1 VKTRWLRLAS
11 CAGLLAGALLADGCG
26 RSAGRADFVFVNGAE
41 PETLDPHIVTG
52 QPEIRIAESLFEGL
66 TSRDGAGHIVPGI
79 AERWEISPD
88 GRTYTFHLR
97 DAVWSNGDPLTSADF
112 LASWQRALDPATAS
126 GYADFYSYIVNAE
139 AYNAGTL
146 KDFSQV
152 GVTAPDAHTL
162 KVTLNYPT
170 PFFLDICA
178 FSTLA
183 PVHLASLRQW
193 GNDWLKPGKL
203 VSDGPYT
210 LAAWRIND
218 RVVLQKNSRY
228 WNAAHVAFNRID
240 ALSIQSPATAF
251 NLFYSGVVD
260 LTMDKS
266 MVPAFF
272 IDVLRTKPYYHAH
285 TILGT
290 YFYRFNVTR
299 KPFDDPRVRRAL
311 ALAIDKRR
319 IVERITRAGEEPAGS
334 LTPPGFTGYEAPP
347 GLGYDPAKARAL
359 LAEAG
364 YPGGQGFPA
373 ASILYSATGA
383 QNAQIATEIQAIWR
397 ENLGIEVDLRAQEWK
412 VYLNSL
418 AGLDYAIGQSS
429 WVGDY
434 PDPNTFLDCF
444 VTGRGNNRTGW
455 SSPAYDG
462 LLADARREADPV
474 RRMAILHQAEALLV
488 DEAAPVIPLYYYVGV
503 SLYHDGQLGG
513 FQASPLDEHRLAD
526 LYWIARPKGRGT
538 P

>member
-1 VKTRWLRLAS
+1 MA
-11 CAGLLAGALLADGCG
+11 LLAGGCS

-97 DAVWSNGDPLTSADF
+97 DAIWSNGDPLTSADF

-152 GVTAPDAHTL
+152 GVTAPDARTL

-183 PVHLASLRQW
+183 PVHLASLRRW

-218 RVVLQKNSRY
+218 RVVLQKNPRY
-228 WNAAHVAFNRID
+228 WNAAHVGFNRID
-240 ALSIQSPATAF
+240 ALTLQSPATAF

-311 ALAIDKRR
+311 ALAIDKKR

-347 GLGYDPAKARAL
+347 GLGYDPEKARAL

-364 YPGGQGFPA
+364 YPGGKGFPS

-397 ENLGIEVDLRAQEWK
+397 ENLGIEVGLRAQEWK

-418 AGLDYAIGQSS
+418 AGLDYDMGQSS

-474 RRMAILHQAEALLV
+474 RRMAILREAEALLV
-488 DEAAPVIPLYYYVGV
+488 DQAAPVIPLYYYVGV

-526 LYWIARPKGRGT
+526 LYWIERPKGRGT